1 MHWFW
6 QYSKCIGRH
15 FGRFFRKPV
24 WGQCYDHNFRRF
36 LTIFGEKIGVFLKK
50 PMLWLKFCIILLCFE
65 SKTPIFFSENIL
77 KIITSVPGHPAS
89 SSACSLS
96 VQRRSNCL
104 FALLSHLSKGQ
115 SLIILFSTR
124 VARFLWVR
132 DTKTGKMYQINIK
145 PNKYP

>member
-1 MHWFW
+1 MHWATLWAIFSQTRLGSMLW
-6 QYSKCIGRH
+6 SQFSTI
-15 FGRFFRKPV
+15 F
-24 WGQCYDHNFRRF
+24 DNFRRKNWRF
-36 LTIFGEKIGVFLKK
+36 SQKTNVMI
-50 PMLWLKFCIILLCFE
+50 IILHNIALLWVKNANFFA
-65 SKTPIFFSENIL
+65 IFFSENIF